1 MARKKKNRLLARA
14 FGLST
19 NKNRKRRGRFFQAF
33 VGASKKSK
41 GKLMTSA
48 WGKKPPKRG
57 TLGAALSFSPAR
69 SGKQKQGAF
78 FALADTFADRDKNKR
93 HSSAANW
100 YSAFARVP
108 RDESPVTGSPLP
120 DVPVLDGAAPPDVNK
135 MSTVENAMATVDD
148 SGQPVFARLRDFFG
162 QHITALDLPAD
173 ATTAIDDS
181 SLPVFERLLNF
192 VEQRLPP
199 PPQEPPSVRATLRRW
214 ARNLV
219 REPKE

>member
-1 MARKKKNRLLARA
+1 
-14 FGLST
+14 
-19 NKNRKRRGRFFQAF
+19 
-33 VGASKKSK
+33 
-41 GKLMTSA
+41 
-48 WGKKPPKRG
+48 
-57 TLGAALSFSPAR
+57 
-69 SGKQKQGAF
+69 
-78 FALADTFADRDKNKR
+78 
-93 HSSAANW
+93 
-100 YSAFARVP
+100 
-108 RDESPVTGSPLP
+108 
-120 DVPVLDGAAPPDVNK
+120 
-135 MSTVENAMATVDD
+135 MATVDD